1 MRGWGRLG
9 VAKKGNSF
17 IAFFSIFSIE
27 FFYSMRA
34 KLSLYKCWR
43 PQLEKNKKRSQYI
56 SAVPV
61 TFFFLISLNDKL
73 IC

>member
-43 PQLEKNKKRSQYI
+43 PQLEKNKSKVAVYFRSPGDI
-56 SAVPV
+56 
-61 TFFFLISLNDKL
+61 FLFN
-73 IC
+73 